1 MNKTE
6 KILTI
11 IGVAGFVLIII
22 AFNFKNLND
31 YSSPFINWMRY
42 VAFTLMAI
50 AVVIQIYILYQTR
63 KLKRIENILKI
74 FRLLLPAIWFFL
86 ESRNNFSNLFKD
98 WIKYSAFSI
107 ITVSLI
113 LEFYRW
119 KSNKKEKSIGN

>member
-1 MNKTE
+1 
-6 KILTI
+6 
-11 IGVAGFVLIII
+11 
-22 AFNFKNLND
+22 
-31 YSSPFINWMRY
+31 MRY

-107 ITVSLI
+107 IAVSLI